1 MGTFKKI
8 LFPTDFSENSDQAL
22 SHAMGLIDF
31 RDSELIVQH
40 VVNDYFER
48 TPHWTT
54 LFDIRELQIHLDSF
68 VEREMTGTLRSISD
82 GVHVRKVISKGRPA
96 EEICALAE
104 KEFVD
109 LVIMGSAA
117 GAVTNNLIRTT
128 TRPVLAV
135 SSRLPASAGT
145 GAAKRI
151 LVATDFSE
159 HSRRIAKYAFDI
171 RKAVGATIYLLH
183 VIETTKSIEFALK
196 QGHYMDATE
205 RMKEWA
211 MNQLLNLIPDESLND
226 PGVIRMVEIGKVSKR
241 IPDVARKIE
250 ADLTVLGAHE
260 YGTIH
265 KTFLGTTTD
274 RMLSTLDSPMLT
286 VRI

>member
-265 KTFLGTTTD
+265 KTFLGTTAD
-274 RMLSTLDSPMLT
+274 RLLSTLDSPMLT

>member
-1 MGTFKKI
+1 VGTFKKI
-8 LFPTDFSENSDQAL
+8 LFPTDFSENSDRAL
-22 SHAMGLIDF
+22 SHAMGLINF

-40 VVNDYFER
+40 VVSDYFER

-68 VEREMTGTLRSISD
+68 VEREMTGTLRNISD
-82 GVHVRKVISKGRPA
+82 AVHVRKVISKGRPP

-117 GAVTNNLIRTT
+117 GAVTNNVIRTT

-135 SSRLPASAGT
+135 SSRLQSAAGT

-159 HSRRIAKYAFDI
+159 HSRRITKYAFEI
-171 RKAVGATIYLLH
+171 QKAFGATIYLLH
-183 VIETTKSIEFALK
+183 VIETTKAIEFALK

-226 PGVIRMVEIGKVSKR
+226 PRVIRMVEIGKVSKL
-241 IPDVARKIE
+241 IPAVAREID

-260 YGTIH
+260 HGTIH
-265 KTFLGTTTD
+265 KHLLGTTTD
-274 RMLSTLDSPMLT
+274 KMLSALDSPLLT
-286 VRI
+286 LKI